1 MSVAVGNMPAL
12 ATANLATPR
21 EQAAVFMPAL
31 RILCLAMVLVTLSLG
46 CSMIG
51 RPVREV
57 PDRAKPLRGCFGTY
71 DGEPRLPNGRMDI
84 DRLVNELIEIRV
96 NTYNFLLAHAATD
109 WDDLQLFLPRAR
121 GQGIRVWVTLLP
133 PSESPPRTKHYSEP
147 FRMDYERW
155 GAEIARL
162 SLKEP
167 NLVAW
172 SIDDFVHN
180 LAVYTPDQ
188 MRRII
193 EQSRAINPKLAFVPC
208 CYFKQTSPKFAA
220 DYAGLFDGVLFPYRH
235 ESGGANLTDPSLV
248 ESEVARLK
256 ELFGPNVPIIVDVY
270 ATRHSRLGDSTP
282 EYVRQVMTAARRSA
296 DGVLIYCHQDK
307 ARSPQKYQIIKELFH
322 GWR

>member
-1 MSVAVGNMPAL
+1 MQSP
-12 ATANLATPR
+12 
-21 EQAAVFMPAL
+21 
-31 RILCLAMVLVTLSLG
+31 RILYLAMILVTASLG
-46 CSMIG
+46 CSAIRG
-51 RPVREV
+51 RISEAT
-57 PDRAKPLRGCFGTY
+57 DRSKPLRGCFGTY
-71 DGEPRLPNGRMDI
+71 DGEPRLPNGRVDI

-96 NTYNFLLAHAATD
+96 NTYNFLVAHAVTD

-121 GQGIRVWVTLLP
+121 RQRIRVWVTLLP
-133 PSESPPRTKHYSEP
+133 PSESPPRTRHYSEP
-147 FRMDYERW
+147 YRLDYERW
-155 GAEIARL
+155 GIEIARL

-188 MRRII
+188 MRRIM
-193 EQSRAINPKLAFVPC
+193 EQSRAINSKLAFVPC

-235 ESGGANLTDPSLV
+235 ESGGANLTDASLV
-248 ESEVARLK
+248 ESEVARFK
-256 ELFGPNVPIIVDVY
+256 ALFGPNVPIIVDVY

-282 EYVRQVMTAARRSA
+282 EYVREVMTAARRSA

-307 ARSPQKYQIIKELFH
+307 ARSPDKYEVIKDLFH
-322 GWR
+322 AWQTAKWPTAP